1 MVKFN
6 SKYIFRN
13 DKCSYHKNFVVYWIL
28 LNMKGK
34 KMFLSGT
41 NRFFKQVATR
51 MGVETSFVDCTVI
64 DNVKK
69 AMKPNTKV
77 F

>member
-1 MVKFN
+1 M
-6 SKYIFRN
+6 
-13 DKCSYHKNFVVYWIL
+13 YWIL